1 MTSEEDIL
9 LHYEDRYDE
18 DARLSESALGQLE
31 LLRTQA
37 LLRRYLPTPPASVL
51 DVGGGPGAYAYW
63 LDAAGYEVDLIDIV
77 PRHVRQAMERGVR
90 ATLADAREL
99 PVPDR
104 TRDAV
109 LLLGPLYHLQER
121 DDRVKALQEAIRVAR
136 PGAPVFAAAISRYAP
151 AIDSLDS
158 EYFDDP
164 VFAGLLDNVTATGSH
179 DNPTDNPNY
188 FTTSY
193 FHLPD
198 DLEAEMVDA
207 GLERVEILAI
217 EGIGWVAS
225 NLDDRLDDVG
235 KQAKLMGLLERLEQE
250 PSILGASPHL
260 MGVGFVAPSAT
271 IVDH

>member
-1 MTSEEDIL
+1 MASEEDIL

-31 LLRTQA
+31 LLRSQH
-37 LLRRYLPTPPASVL
+37 LLQRYLPDPPATVL
-51 DVGGGPGAYAYW
+51 DVGGGPGVYAYW
-63 LDAAGYEVDLIDIV
+63 LDAAGYEVDLVDIV
-77 PRHVRQAMERGVR
+77 PRHIRQATERGLR

-99 PVPDR
+99 PAPDN

-121 DDRVKALQEAIRVAR
+121 TDRVNALREAIRVAR

-151 AIDSLDS
+151 AIDGLDS
-158 EYFDDP
+158 EHFDDP
-164 VFAGLLDNVTATGSH
+164 LFAEMLDRVTATGLHS
-179 DNPTDNPNY
+179 NPTDNPDY

-198 DLEAEMVDA
+198 DLGAEMADA
-207 GLERVEILAI
+207 GLLNVDVLAI

-225 NLDDRLDDVG
+225 NLDDRLDDAD
-235 KQAKLMGLLERLEQE
+235 KQRSLMALLERLERE
-250 PSILGASPHL
+250 PGILGASPHL
-260 MGVGFVAPSAT
+260 MGVGVVPG
-271 IVDH
+271 